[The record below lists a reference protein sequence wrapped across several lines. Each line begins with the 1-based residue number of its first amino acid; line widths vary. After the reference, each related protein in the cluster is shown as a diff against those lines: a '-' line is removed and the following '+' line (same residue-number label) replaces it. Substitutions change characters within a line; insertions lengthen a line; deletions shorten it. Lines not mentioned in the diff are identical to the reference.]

1 MIAIILIV
9 LVVSEIFCQIVI
21 DPYVRRLERDRTEAE
36 KYMDSL
42 LDGWK

>member
-9 LVVSEIFCQIVI
+9 LVSEIFCQIVI
-21 DPYVRRLERDRTEAE
+21 DPYARRLERDRTEAE
-36 KYMDSL
+36 KYMDNL